1 MTAAKARLDADLLV
15 AAFNAARLGVC
26 FVDERGFFIEA
37 NPAFCEL
44 TGFPREELI
53 GKSWTLAAPAQVTA
67 QSGRFLEAVL
77 SDSSKISNQWK
88 IRRKNGQE
96 IETLVSF
103 RALTRADGK
112 RCAVLTFADIS
123 DRIEA
128 ELRLKESETRFRQIA
143 ENVREVLW
151 VTDPAKSQMLYV
163 SPAYERVW
171 GRRVEDL
178 LRNPLSFV
186 DAIHPDDRKHVVAAF
201 PKQPRGDY
209 DEVYRIVR
217 PDGGVRWI
225 RDRAFPVK
233 NERGEVYRITGIAT
247 DITDTKLAEEEAR
260 RLQGEL
266 ERRIVERTDTIRDQ
280 SAVLLDLAAM
290 DKRSWQV
297 ALEKILGAVARAL
310 GTERVSYWALA
321 GGDPAIVCEALF
333 VLSRG
338 ATDPAF
344 AGARLAAADYPTYFA
359 AVLQNRPVI
368 ANNAQTDA
376 ATREFAEGYLKPSGI
391 TSMLDVPVWFQGK
404 VVGVICHEHI
414 GPAREWSS
422 EDVSFASSV
431 ASMVSLALEES
442 RWQQAVDALTRSEEK
457 YRQVVEN
464 ATEAIAVVQD
474 GKVRYAN
481 PQCTRLSGFSLEE
494 LYARSFLDFV
504 HGDDRPLVLAN
515 YMKRMRGEDAEPSYE
530 FRIID
535 KAGLTHWIHIN
546 AVAMQWEGRGATL
559 NFLTDVT
566 ERHKL
571 QENLERSLA
580 EREVIL
586 KSALVGITFSVNRRH
601 RWVNETFARMM
612 GYQVSELVGQLALVH
627 FPDREGWEAFGA
639 KAYPLLASGQP
650 FVTEH
655 QQKRKDG
662 TLIWCQVSAIA
673 VDPGDPSKGSI
684 WTLLDVT
691 ERHELQQNLQR
702 SLAEREVILKS
713 ALVGI
718 SFAVNRHHMWVND
731 TFARMLGYQANE
743 LMGHSSLVHFPDRE
757 SWETFGAEAYP
768 VLAAGRPFIAER
780 LMKRKDGSFFWC
792 QVAGSAVDPNDLAKG
807 SIWTNI
813 DISERKRAEEEILRA
828 LEKEKELNEL
838 KSRFVAMTSHEFR
851 TPLATILSSAE
862 LLEYYGQ
869 RLPAEEKQ
877 DLYLSIRSAVE
888 RMTKMLDNVLTIGKA
903 EAEML
908 QFNPA
913 PSDLA
918 AFCENLA
925 EEMQLTGGR
934 SHTLDY
940 AYEGQHGALNVDE
953 KLLRHVLVNL
963 ISNAFKYSPQGGPV
977 AFRVRVDG
985 SGAAF
990 EIADR
995 GIGIPPEDHPR
1006 LFETF
1011 HRARNVGNIS
1021 GTGLGL
1027 AIVKKSLD
1035 LHGGS
1040 IRFDSEPGRGTRFH
1054 VTIPLT
1060 ELRGS

>member
-1 MTAAKARLDADLLV
+1 MTAVQTRLDAELLV

-26 FVDERGFFIEA
+26 FVDERGLFIEA

-53 GKSWTLAAPAQVTA
+53 GKSWTIAAPADVA
-67 QSGRFLEAVL
+67 SQSERFLQAVL
-77 SDSSKISNQWK
+77 SDSSKISNQWRL
-88 IRRKNGQE
+88 RRKDGQE
-96 IETLVSF
+96 VETLASF

-112 RCAVLTFADIS
+112 RCAVLTFSDIS
-123 DRIEA
+123 GRIEA

-151 VTDPAKSQMLYV
+151 VTDPAKSQMLYI

-186 DAIHPDDRKHVVAAF
+186 DAIHPDDRKHVIAAF

-217 PDGGVRWI
+217 PDGGLRWI

-233 NERGEVYRITGIAT
+233 NERGEVYRVTGIAT

-260 RLQGEL
+260 HLQGEL
-266 ERRIVERTDTIRDQ
+266 ERRITERTDAIRDQ

-290 DKRSWQV
+290 DKRSWQN
-297 ALEKILGAVARAL
+297 ALEKTLGADARTL
-310 GTERVSYWALA
+310 DTERVSYWSFES
-321 GGDPAIVCEALF
+321 GGSAIVCEAF
-333 VLSRG
+333 YTLSRG
-338 ATDPAF
+338 GLDPAL
-344 AGARLAAADYPTYFA
+344 AGARLAATEYPTYFA

-368 ANNAQTDA
+368 ANNAQTDS

-404 VVGVICHEHI
+404 VVGVICHEHV
-414 GPAREWSS
+414 GSAREWHS

-474 GKVRYAN
+474 GKVKYAN

-504 HGDDRPLVLAN
+504 HGDDRPLVLDN
-515 YMKRMRGEDAEPSYE
+515 YMKRMRGEEAEPSYE

-546 AVAMQWEGRGATL
+546 AVAMQWEGRPATL

-566 ERHKL
+566 ERHEL
-571 QENLERSLA
+571 QENLARSLA

-586 KSALVGITFSVNRRH
+586 KA
-601 RWVNETFARMM
+601 A
-612 GYQVSELVGQLALVH
+612 
-627 FPDREGWEAFGA
+627 P
-639 KAYPLLASGQP
+639 
-650 FVTEH
+650 
-655 QQKRKDG
+655 
-662 TLIWCQVSAIA
+662 
-673 VDPGDPSKGSI
+673 
-684 WTLLDVT
+684 
-691 ERHELQQNLQR
+691 
-702 SLAEREVILKS
+702 
-713 ALVGI
+713 VGI
-718 SFAVNRHHMWVND
+718 SFAVNRHHRWVND
-731 TFARMLGYQANE
+731 AFAEMLGYDKGE
-743 LMGHSSLVHFPDRE
+743 LVGQSSLMHFDDRE
-757 SWETFGAEAYP
+757 SWDAFGAAAYP
-768 VLAAGRPFIAER
+768 AIAAGRTFSAER
-780 LMKRKDGSFFWC
+780 VMRRKDGRRFWC
-792 QVAGSAVDPNDLAKG
+792 EVTGCAVDPSDLSRGA
-807 SIWTNI
+807 IWINVDVT
-813 DISERKRAEEEILRA
+813 ERRRAEEEIRRA

-862 LLEYYGQ
+862 LLEHYGQ

-877 DLYLSIRSAVE
+877 DLYVSIRSAVD
-888 RMTKMLDNVLTIGKA
+888 RMTKMLDNVLIIGKA

-918 AFCENLA
+918 AFCEDLA

-940 AYEGQHGALNVDE
+940 AYEGRRDALSVDE
-953 KLLRHVLVNL
+953 KPRPGQPDFQCVQVFPARRAGRIPGASRRRRGRIRDRGPRHRHPARGPAQAVRNLSPCAQRRQYLR
-963 ISNAFKYSPQGGPV
+963 YRPGTRDRQ
-977 AFRVRVDG
+977 
-985 SGAAF
+985 
-990 EIADR
+990 EIAR
-995 GIGIPPEDHPR
+995 PARRLHP
-1006 LFETF
+1006 L
-1011 HRARNVGNIS
+1011 
-1021 GTGLGL
+1021 
-1027 AIVKKSLD
+1027 
-1035 LHGGS
+1035 
-1040 IRFDSEPGRGTRFH
+1040 
-1054 VTIPLT
+1054 
-1060 ELRGS
+1060 